1 MTWFTLSDEK
11 VLGPPVNQLTV
22 AILRDVVVANRESN
36 SDNWLV
42 VAAQSYSPHVVEALV
57 EGWAWLYQIGL
68 VAGPR
73 TVAHARSL
81 IRDPART
88 AGGCWRQ
95 ARVTGQSHTGGW
107 IAPALPTR
115 REACLRGA
123 ILLDG
128 TDSGD
133 TRTSRHP
140 AHRPLISTR
149 S

>member
-73 TVAHARSL
+73 PVAHARSL

-88 AGGCWRQ
+88 AGGC
-95 ARVTGQSHTGGW
+95 
-107 IAPALPTR
+107 
-115 REACLRGA
+115 
-123 ILLDG
+123 
-128 TDSGD
+128 
-133 TRTSRHP
+133 
-140 AHRPLISTR
+140 
-149 S
+149 